1 MKIGVKKMIL
11 LLVIV
16 GVTRADWCV
25 NHEVVVVDQL
35 MSHYEAMSFCN
46 AQGKMLLF
54 PENIDQEW

>member
-1 MKIGVKKMIL
+1 MIL
-11 LLVIV
+11 LLAIV
-16 GVTRADWCV
+16 ALIKADWCV
-25 NHEVVVVDQL
+25 DHEVVVVDQL